1 MALFIKANV
10 EGKLTCKSLD
20 PSFVSQSFN
29 TEKMLSSYN
38 AVLLVS
44 YLCIICVIA
53 V

>member
-20 PSFVSQSFN
+20 PSLFFRVLV
-29 TEKMLSSYN
+29 TEKMLSSYS

-44 YLCIICVIA
+44 YLYIMCVIA